1 MGLEELKK
9 RKKHLKDTK
18 ISESVSSSR
27 LKSSSGKVAVSRRM
41 VAICLAVGILMTG
54 VAVTKAADYF
64 KDSWRKKIEM
74 ARVENEVELKK
85 VHLESIRK
93 MASEM
98 KARVANGMIRED
110 EYQAIERI
118 RIWFSAAVAE
128 NAF

>member
-1 MGLEELKK
+1 
-9 RKKHLKDTK
+9 
-18 ISESVSSSR
+18 
-27 LKSSSGKVAVSRRM
+27 
-41 VAICLAVGILMTG
+41 MTG